1 MFDSLD
7 NVRYMVEGSYKKLKS
22 YYYYD
27 KTLLYIKMKIVEFE
41 ADEKFKDK
49 LEILSKNLFEDNQE
63 YFEELK
69 RQVKFC
75 VLPKTF
81 KSINSDTRL
90 IRGNVDK
97 NKKISKVNFT
107 IPCTLR

>member
-41 ADEKFKDK
+41 ADEKFKT
-49 LEILSKNLFEDNQE
+49 N
-63 YFEELK
+63 
-69 RQVKFC
+69 
-75 VLPKTF
+75 
-81 KSINSDTRL
+81 
-90 IRGNVDK
+90 
-97 NKKISKVNFT
+97 
-107 IPCTLR
+107 